1 MVPAPGWTGEYE
13 WVGEVPFEEMP
24 HTLNPNQGYLVT
36 CNHRLVPD
44 DYPHFLGNV
53 WMNGYRARRIVEVI
67 ESKDNL
73 SGEDFRALQLD
84 FTCTSG
90 QEFVQRLEGLVTQNE
105 DVQMALDLL
114 RAWDGQLTAE
124 SIGGTVYE
132 VTRYILVRNLLE
144 PGLGEEL
151 ATRLMGQGFHPML
164 LPSHEFYGH
173 DTVAMLRML
182 DDADSWWVDQAG
194 GREAVLTRSLQQ
206 AVEWLRGELGA
217 STSDWRW
224 GRIHR
229 AIFPHAMGMQK
240 PLDQVFNR
248 GPFPIGGDADTPC
261 QTAVIAEDP
270 YDSKGW
276 APSFRQIVDLGDL
289 SRSLIV
295 HPPGQSGQLGS
306 PHYDDLADLWIKGEY
321 HPMLW
326 TREQVEREAEGK
338 LKLVPWN
345 SS

>member
-1 MVPAPGWTGEYE
+1 MRV
-13 WVGEVPFEEMP
+13 
-24 HTLNPNQGYLVT
+24 
-36 CNHRLVPD
+36 
-44 DYPHFLGNV
+44 
-53 WMNGYRARRIVEVI
+53 
-67 ESKDNL
+67 
-73 SGEDFRALQLD
+73 
-84 FTCTSG
+84 
-90 QEFVQRLEGLVTQNE
+90 LEGLATQDP
-105 DVQMALDLL
+105 DVQMAVDLL

-124 SIGGTVYE
+124 SVGGTVYE
-132 VTRYILVRNLLE
+132 VTRNILVRNLLE

-151 ATRLMGQGFHPML
+151 TTRLMGQGFHPML
-164 LPSHEFYGH
+164 LASHEFYGH

-206 AVEWLRGELGA
+206 AVEWLRGELGLD
-217 STSDWRW
+217 TSDWQW

-289 SRSLIV
+289 SRSLII

-306 PHYDDLADLWIKGEY
+306 PHYDDLADLWIRGEY

-326 TREQVEREAEGK
+326 TREQVEREAEGR
-338 LKLVPWN
+338 LKLVP
-345 SS
+345 